1 MPAYPNL
8 TDLSRR
14 DLENLLLTVHG
25 AYLRTLETVRT
36 LAEPSWKV
44 RREVER
50 IAEETVARRPF
61 ARAFVQFA
69 ETRLERAKGAVN
81 AAWWDRWQ
89 DVAP

>member
-1 MPAYPNL
+1 MPAYLNL
-8 TDLSRR
+8 SDLSRR

-36 LAEPSWKV
+36 LTEPSWKV

-50 IAEETVARRPF
+50 IAEETVDRRPF
-61 ARAFVQFA
+61 ARAFVRFT
-69 ETRLERAKGAVN
+69 ETRLERARGAAN

-89 DVAP
+89 EVAP